1 MPSFIFW
8 SKMVDNSLSILNTTL
23 VNLEQFWQ
31 GHLKVQQES
40 GLSQAAY
47 CRNHS
52 LACSRFSYWKK
63 KLTQPAVKLLPVSL
77 TQSSVKAD
85 VLCTLVL
92 TGGNEL
98 KIHDL
103 TVLPTLIS
111 ILS

>member
-1 MPSFIFW
+1 
-8 SKMVDNSLSILNTTL
+8 MVDNSPSILNTSSAD
-23 VNLEQFWQ
+23 LEQFWQ
-31 GHLKVQQES
+31 DHIKFQQES

-47 CRNHS
+47 CRNHN
-52 LACSRFSYWKK
+52 LVCSRFSYWKK
-63 KLTQPAVKLLPVSL
+63 KLTQPAIKLLPVTL

-85 VLCTLVL
+85 VLCTLIL
-92 TGGNEL
+92 TSGNEL